1 MPHDHSAPGHSHAAP
16 PPGGGFSAA
25 FAIGIALNLAFVVA
39 ETIGG
44 FWANSS
50 ALLSDA
56 GHNLSDVL
64 SLALAWGAAWLAGRP
79 ATRRYTFGYR
89 GATIQAA
96 LLNTAL
102 LYAALGFILWET
114 IDHLRHPA
122 PVNGKLVMLL
132 AGIGIVVNGV
142 TALLFRSGQKA
153 DVNVRGAYLHM
164 LTDALVSAGVVAG
177 GGLVLLTGWMWLD
190 PAIGFIILGI
200 ITYGSW
206 GLLRDSLRLG
216 LQAVPEGIDPE
227 AVRDFL
233 LRQPAVESV
242 HDLHIWSLS
251 SSGHDAALMAHLVRP
266 GGADAAW
273 LAALSKGLESEFHIH
288 HCTVQV
294 EDGPMPGGCHS
305 HCEPKAGSADFESA
319 SDATRKTNSLAD

>member
-1 MPHDHSAPGHSHAAP
+1 MPHDHSSHAGHQHAAP

-25 FAIGIALNLAFVVA
+25 FAIGIGLNLAFVIA
-39 ETIGG
+39 ETAGG
-44 FWANSS
+44 LWANSA

-114 IDHLRHPA
+114 IDHLRHPE
-122 PVNGKLVMLL
+122 PVNGRWVMLL
-132 AGIGIVVNGV
+132 AGLGILVNGV
-142 TALLFRSGQKA
+142 TALLFRSGQKG

-164 LTDALVSAGVVAG
+164 LTDALVSVGVVAG
-177 GGLVLLTGWMWLD
+177 GGLVLLTGWAWLD
-190 PAIGFIILGI
+190 PVISFLILGI
-200 ITYGSW
+200 IATSSW

-216 LQAVPEGIDPE
+216 LQAVPDGIDPE
-227 AVRDFL
+227 AVRAYL
-233 LRQPAVESV
+233 LQQPAVQSV

-251 SSGHDAALMAHLVRP
+251 SSGHDAALTAHLVRP
-266 GGADAAW
+266 GGADAQW
-273 LAALSKGLESEFHIH
+273 LAALSKGLEEEFHIH
-288 HCTVQV
+288 HSTVQV
-294 EDGPMPGGCHS
+294 EDGPTPGGCHS
-305 HCEPKAGSADFESA
+305 GCPVATHPAEAEPAHAH
-319 SDATRKTNSLAD
+319 R

>member
-1 MPHDHSAPGHSHAAP
+1 MLHDHAAHDHAGHQHAAP

-39 ETIGG
+39 ETAGG

-64 SLALAWGAAWLAGRP
+64 ALALAWGAAWLAGRP

-122 PVNGKLVMLL
+122 PVNGRLVMLL
-132 AGIGIVVNGV
+132 AGLGIVVNGV
-142 TALLFRSGQKA
+142 TALLFRRGQKG

-164 LTDALVSAGVVAG
+164 LTDALVSVGVVAG
-177 GGLVLLTGWMWLD
+177 GGLVLLTGWQWLD
-190 PAIGFIILGI
+190 PIIGFIILAVI
-200 ITYGSW
+200 AYSSW

-227 AVRDFL
+227 AVRNYL
-233 LRQPAVESV
+233 LRQPEVESV

-251 SSGHDAALMAHLVRP
+251 SAGHDAALMAHLVRP

-273 LAALSKGLESEFHIH
+273 LAALSHGLESEFNIR

-294 EDGPMPGGCHS
+294 EDGPLPGGCHS
-305 HCEPKAGSADFESA
+305 NCEVAHSSSAF
-319 SDATRKTNSLAD
+319 

>member
-1 MPHDHSAPGHSHAAP
+1 MSHDDHDHSHAGHQHAAP

-25 FAIGIALNLAFVVA
+25 FAIGIALNLIFVGA
-39 ETIGG
+39 ETAGG
-44 FWANSS
+44 LWANSS

-114 IDHLRHPA
+114 IDHLRHPV
-122 PVNGKLVMLL
+122 PVNGRLVMLL
-132 AGIGIVVNGV
+132 AGTGIVVNGV

-164 LTDALVSAGVVAG
+164 LTDMLVSVGVVAG
-177 GGLVLLTGWMWLD
+177 GGLVLLTGWNWLD
-190 PAIGFIILGI
+190 PAISVIILTI
-200 ITYGSW
+200 IGYSSW
-206 GLLRDSLRLG
+206 GLLRDGLRLG
-216 LQAVPEGIDPE
+216 LQAVPDGIDPE
-227 AVRDFL
+227 AVRAFL
-233 LRQPAVESV
+233 LSQPQVQSV

-251 SSGHDAALMAHLVRP
+251 SAGHDAALMAHLVRP
-266 GGADAAW
+266 GGADATW
-273 LAALSKGLESEFHIH
+273 LAALSQGLQTRFNIRHS
-288 HCTVQV
+288 TVQV
-294 EDGPMPGGCHS
+294 EDGPLPGGCHND
-305 HCEPKAGSADFESA
+305 CELTQQ
-319 SDATRKTNSLAD
+319 DAHEAAHS

>member
-1 MPHDHSAPGHSHAAP
+1 MPHDHSHAGHQHAAP
-16 PPGGGFSAA
+16 PPGGHFNAA
-25 FAIGIALNLAFVVA
+25 FATGIALNILFVIA
-39 ETIGG
+39 EIIGG
-44 FWANSS
+44 LWANSA

-79 ATRRYTFGYR
+79 ATRRYTFGFR

-122 PVNGKLVMLL
+122 PVNGRAVMLL
-132 AGIGIVVNGV
+132 AGVGIVVNGV
-142 TALLFRSGQKA
+142 TALLFRAGQKT

-164 LTDALVSAGVVAG
+164 LTDALVSVGVVAG
-177 GGLVLLTGWMWLD
+177 GGLVLLTGWLWLD
-190 PAIGFIILGI
+190 PVIGFIILAI
-200 ITYGSW
+200 IAYSSW

-216 LQAVPEGIDPE
+216 LHAVPDGIDLN
-227 AVRDFL
+227 AVRAYL
-233 LRQPAVESV
+233 LGQPQVQSV

-251 SSGHDAALMAHLVRP
+251 SAGHDAALMAHLVRP

-273 LAALSKGLESEFHIH
+273 LAALSVGLEQQFHIH
-288 HCTVQV
+288 HSTVQV
-294 EDGPMPGGCHS
+294 EDGPTPGGCHS
-305 HCEPKAGSADFESA
+305 GCPDEHLPAPAPVTA
-319 SDATRKTNSLAD
+319 SGPHE

>member
-1 MPHDHSAPGHSHAAP
+1 MPHDHSAHSGGSHAGHAHAAP

-25 FAIGIALNLAFVVA
+25 FAIGIALNLAFVAA
-39 ETIGG
+39 ETAGG
-44 FWANSS
+44 LWANSA

-56 GHNLSDVL
+56 GHNFSDVL

-102 LYAALGFILWET
+102 LYAAVGFILWET

-122 PVNGKLVMLL
+122 PVNGRLVMLL
-132 AGIGIVVNGV
+132 AGTGIVVNGV
-142 TALLFRSGQKA
+142 TALLFRSGQKG

-164 LTDALVSAGVVAG
+164 LTDMLVSVGVVAG
-177 GGLVLLTGWMWLD
+177 GGLVLLTGWTWLD
-190 PAIGFIILGI
+190 PAISFIILGI
-200 ITYGSW
+200 IAFSSW

-216 LQAVPEGIDPE
+216 LQAVPDGIDPE
-227 AVRDFL
+227 AVRNYL
-233 LRQPAVESV
+233 LRQPGVQSV

-273 LAALSKGLESEFHIH
+273 LAALARGLEAEFHIH
-288 HCTVQV
+288 HSTVQV
-294 EDGPMPGGCHS
+294 EDGPVPGGCHIN
-305 HCEPKAGSADFESA
+305 CE
-319 SDATRKTNSLAD
+319 LAAV